1 MTDTVLVNKRM
12 LLQFKNVTS
21 GLKVYEEES
30 MNEFVQRAGY
40 IDSKI
45 RNETMLLWLVSR
57 DTGITD
63 PNKGTSFSKSMR
75 WSNDK

>member
-45 RNETMLLWLVSR
+45 RNETMLL
-57 DTGITD
+57 
-63 PNKGTSFSKSMR
+63 
-75 WSNDK
+75 